1 MCVCVERESERAR
14 ESYIKPHINGKS
26 KIYSRYTHTQKKKES
41 KHNTKDS
48 HQITKEGLRTKTNP
62 KQLTKWQCEHTYQ

>member
-1 MCVCVERESERAR
+1 MA
-14 ESYIKPHINGKS
+14 NQKS
-26 KIYSRYTHTQKKKES
+26 TVDTHTQKKKES
-41 KHNTKDS
+41 KHNTKNS